1 MDKTLLIDLKKKLF
15 IRAALVNLTSLDEI
29 LDLNDYLS
37 ADEILLEIIKE
48 SLREFENTLPLVLEM
63 KMNRSQMC
71 SCENMGLEG
80 YCEIKSN
87 FTLFLD
93 CKISE
98 DQIILVPNSI
108 PMYRIGSISYPAP
121 GNYTYFTDYR
131 RPYVL

>member
-63 KMNRSQMC
+63 K
-71 SCENMGLEG
+71 
-80 YCEIKSN
+80 
-87 FTLFLD
+87 
-93 CKISE
+93 
-98 DQIILVPNSI
+98 
-108 PMYRIGSISYPAP
+108 
-121 GNYTYFTDYR
+121 
-131 RPYVL
+131 